1 MQPKVGLNV
10 QNSLVSVGVGSHTVR
25 ISEYEDR
32 VNILTRTC
40 LSGSIS
46 ISP

>member
-1 MQPKVGLNV
+1 MQPKVGLKV

-40 LSGSIS
+40 LSASIS